1 MRHDLPVVTETQLLT
16 LKFREFSRHWYK
28 IDSISAGSAERF
40 GRKGH
45 SAPAFSKKQKL
56 IVETVYHVMK
66 SKMYI
71 PYSLRGAAWAGAVL
85 LTACGAQAQNLFVSA
100 GDGDIYEYAPGGVQS
115 IFASPLGATGL
126 AFDSAGDLFVGN
138 NGNGNIYE
146 YKAGYV
152 SGQTPLTFAT
162 GLPGVTGLAFNSAGD
177 LFVGIGADGST
188 IYEYT
193 PGGVQSIF
201 ATGLPNVEGLAFNS
215 AGDLFAAG
223 SSSTDTITKIT
234 PGGVKTT
241 LGITGLN
248 EPAMLAFDSAGDLF
262 IGNNYGGNI
271 IKYTP
276 GGVQSTFASG
286 LGQAFGIAFNNSGLL
301 FEGDGS
307 SSLINEFTPS
317 GAKSTFFSASGEGGL
332 GWMTVQGGPLPV
344 PEPSALEL
352 FGPGSA
358 ALLMLRRKYF
368 SRRIP

>member
-1 MRHDLPVVTETQLLT
+1 M
-16 LKFREFSRHWYK
+16 
-28 IDSISAGSAERF
+28 AGSAERF

-45 SAPAFSKKQKL
+45 SAPAFSKKQTL
-56 IVETVYHVMK
+56 IVETIYHVMK

-85 LTACGAQAQNLFVSA
+85 LTACGAQAQNLFVSG
-100 GDGDIYEYAPGGVQS
+100 GDGDIYEYTPGGVQS
-115 IFASPLGATGL
+115 TFATLSGACAL

-138 NGNGNIYE
+138 NPNGNIYE

-152 SGQTPLTFAT
+152 TGQTPLTFAT

-177 LFVGIGADGST
+177 LFVAIGSDGSN

-215 AGDLFAAG
+215 AGNLFAAG
-223 SSSTDTITKIT
+223 SSSTDTITEIT
-234 PGGVKTT
+234 PGGVKTP

-248 EPAMLAFDSAGDLF
+248 EPGMLAFNSAGDLF
-262 IGNNYGGNI
+262 IANNYGGNI
-271 IKYTP
+271 IEYTP

-286 LGQAFGIAFNNSGLL
+286 TGTPYGIAFNKSGVL
-301 FEGDGS
+301 FEGDANAS
-307 SSLINEFTPS
+307 TINEFTPS
-317 GAKSTFFSASGEGGL
+317 GAESSFFSTSGEGGL

-344 PEPSALEL
+344 PEPSALES
-352 FGPGSA
+352 FGAASA

-368 SRRIP
+368 SR